1 MDRRAS
7 SRVHVTRAPMA
18 AWPFSHHLGQNG
30 LTNWAG
36 SWGAGP
42 PVRGQCWLPWGW
54 ECVRLKVLGWP
65 PPCLVPDTTP
75 VVTQWHLRGGE
86 CPAPQQWKIR
96 TTLLG
101 AFRIAGSGLW
111 PGGQHTHSTHW
122 TLGMDTRSL
131 SLGGPGT
138 GGEVGRLQVDTSGP
152 HLCVDSCGAGRRF
165 TTTVWGQPGAGTE
178 LAGSVLQRGPLGGRG
193 HKLCVLCCCG
203 REDLGGPVAEVGPS
217 LTSAPGTPS
226 EVWTK
231 PSVQSTG
238 GW

>member
-1 MDRRAS
+1 MFLPHVWFGDLRWIVGERLGTVDRRAS

-152 HLCVDSCGAGRRF
+152 HLCGQLRSRAKVHHHGVGTA
-165 TTTVWGQPGAGTE
+165 WGW
-178 LAGSVLQRGPLGGRG
+178 
-193 HKLCVLCCCG
+193 H
-203 REDLGGPVAEVGPS
+203 
-217 LTSAPGTPS
+217 
-226 EVWTK
+226 
-231 PSVQSTG
+231 
-238 GW
+238 